1 ARVGTSAR
9 NRVIGVAGVFTRVI
23 NEQIDSSHD
32 RTAAITVNALHLT
45 LVTGDE
51 VIVSS
56 AHSDITC
63 GQGAPTPKDFVTGGG
78 FIETPDGK
86 GNFDFVAGF
95 KHAQPSLSGPLNYL
109 DHAAEDHVNASTLT
123 RYNGEDR

>member
-1 ARVGTSAR
+1 MAP
-9 NRVIGVAGVFTRVI
+9 NKVIGVAGLFRLVI

-63 GQGAPTPKDFVTGGG
+63 GQGAPTPKDFVTGGRVLQNPAG
-78 FIETPDGK
+78 DG
-86 GNFDFVAGF
+86 DFGVGAGF
-95 KHAQPSLSGPLNYL
+95 EPVPPVLRRT
-109 DHAAEDHVNASTLT
+109 AEH
-123 RYNGEDR
+123 

>member
-1 ARVGTSAR
+1 MAP
-9 NRVIGVAGVFTRVI
+9 NKVIGVAGLFRLVI
-23 NEQIDSSHD
+23 NEQIAFSDD

-86 GNFDFVAGF
+86 AHFGFVAGV
-95 KHAQPSLSGPLNYL
+95 KPRHPSLSGARNYL
-109 DHAAEDHVNASTLT
+109 DPAAGNHAKPA
-123 RYNGEDR
+123 